1 MNRRKLLQRMS
12 SAARERALSNSGE
25 EIFDRMYETY
35 ARFHGNDGVRHES
48 LDVAKVES
56 GNGLCLLRLVVWRFR
71 GEIPGAT
78 CNFKLSFLERWSRRQ
93 GCSLGNGDIMWGE

>member
-1 MNRRKLLQRMS
+1 MS

-71 GEIPGAT
+71 ERFPALLAISSYHFWNAGPGAKDAASGMVT
-78 CNFKLSFLERWSRRQ
+78 SC
-93 GCSLGNGDIMWGE
+93 GGNDGDQFCADA